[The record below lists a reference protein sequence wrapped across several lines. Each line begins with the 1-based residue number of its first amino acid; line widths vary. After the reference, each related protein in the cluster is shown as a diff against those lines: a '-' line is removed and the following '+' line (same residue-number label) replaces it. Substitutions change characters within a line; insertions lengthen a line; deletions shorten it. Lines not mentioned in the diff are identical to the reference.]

1 MNNIKTLLTEFLEYL
16 EIEKNRSQATIRNYN
31 FYLSRFI
38 SWAKINEPAQISA
51 ELIRKYRLYL
61 NRLPN
66 PKSDSG
72 LKKNT
77 QNYHSIAIRSFLKYL
92 AKRDVKT
99 LAPEKIELAKQ
110 EDRQIEFLE
119 GSDLNKLLEAPLLQA
134 PCLTGRQAKSNLQ
147 KKSNSKETIKFRDK
161 AILELLFSTGMRVSE
176 MAKLK
181 IEDVNLKKDDF
192 PVRGKGGKIR
202 VVFLSNQAKYWLQE
216 YLKKRSD
223 LSPYLLI
230 SHDPASIKNKTEKE
244 EKPLTPRSI
253 ERLVAKYAKIAG
265 ITKKITPHT
274 LRHSFATDLLKNGA
288 DIRAVQSMLG
298 HSSITTT
305 QIYTHITDKHLKDI
319 YQKYHNKT

>member
-16 EIEKNRSQATIRNYN
+16 EIEKNRSQATIKNYN

-134 PCLTGRQAKSNLQ
+134 PKSNLQ

-176 MAKLK
+176 MTKLK

-319 YQKYHNKT
+319 YQKYHGK